1 MTSITHWDGADV
13 VVLDARGRCLAAID
27 EVRVEPDRAVV
38 ALHAARISHDLV
50 RIDAQS
56 CAIHSVRDG
65 RLHWHG
71 PVRFVLV

>member
-1 MTSITHWDGADV
+1 MTSIDHWDGADV
-13 VVLDARGRCLAAID
+13 VVVDARGRFMAAID

-38 ALHAARISHDLV
+38 ALHASRVPRELIP
-50 RIDAQS
+50 IDTPS
-56 CAIHSVRDG
+56 CAIHSARDG